1 MGSKDKNNIYDNG
14 ESFTDEDGND
24 AWDEG
29 EDYEDMPSIDNFK
42 STYKAGLQYSVS
54 KSLKLT
60 FSFDY
65 LLFSDRLD
73 SSNDK
78 AELKSKLQFKY
89 QF

>member
-1 MGSKDKNNIYDNG
+1 MCIRDRLGIGQWNEG
-14 ESFTDEDGND
+14 ES
-24 AWDEG
+24 
-29 EDYEDMPSIDNFK
+29 YEDMPTIDNFK
-42 STYKAGLQYSVS
+42 STYKAGLQYSIN
-54 KSLKLT
+54 KSIKIT

-65 LLFSDRLD
+65 LVFSDRLD